1 MSRRPPTEWRSSCKR
16 AKGPLEVCNDHGM
29 DTTTSSGVELVRQT
43 LDALNRGKPSELRQL
58 WAEDGVERFPDRIC
72 RGIDEIV
79 AYFEEALAAIS
90 DWRMEL
96 VAVADRGEDV
106 FVHWHLTGKQTGPIQ
121 GIEPT
126 AKPVAIDGI
135 DHFVIRDGKIIS
147 NFVVFDQ
154 MQYARQLGMMPP
166 DGSAGDRAVK
176 AAFNAKTRLSQRF
189 KR

>member
-1 MSRRPPTEWRSSCKR
+1 MRN
-16 AKGPLEVCNDHGM
+16 V
-29 DTTTSSGVELVRQT
+29 

-58 WAEDGVERFPDRIC
+58 WAADGVERFPERTC

-90 DWRMEL
+90 NWRMEPL
-96 VAVADRGEDV
+96 ALAEQGDDV
-106 FVHWHLTGKQTGPIQ
+106 FLHWHLTGTHSGAIQ

-126 AKPVAIDGI
+126 GRQVAIDGM
-135 DHFVIRDGKIIS
+135 DHFVIRGGKIVS

-154 MQYARQLGMMPP
+154 MQYARQLGLMPP
-166 DGSAGDRAVK
+166 DGSSGDRAVK
-176 AAFNAKTRLSQRF
+176 AAFNAKTKLSQRF

>member
-1 MSRRPPTEWRSSCKR
+1 MTSITSTNTE
-16 AKGPLEVCNDHGM
+16 V
-29 DTTTSSGVELVRQT
+29 VRGT
-43 LDALNRGKPSELRQL
+43 LDALNRGDLSALREL
-58 WAEDGVERFPDRIC
+58 WVDEGVERFPDRTC
-72 RGIDEIV
+72 RGLDEII

-90 DWRMEL
+90 GWHMEL
-96 VAVADRGEDV
+96 LAIAEQGDDV
-106 FVHWHLTGKQTGPIQ
+106 LAHWHLTGTHTGTVQ

-126 AKPVAIDGI
+126 HKPVAIDGM
-135 DHFVIRDGKIIS
+135 DHFVIRDGKIVS

-176 AAFNAKTRLSQRF
+176 AAFNAKTKLAQRL